1 MGNCFL
7 FASSAGGLYG
17 GHGDG
22 LITEATPP
30 TPITPYGR
38 QKLLQEGIVA
48 RLHESG
54 SMRTVSCRFTNIYG
68 LAGGRLRRKGLVAA
82 LVESAM
88 LRQPVRLF
96 VSPDTRRDYL
106 YNVDA
111 ARMALAE
118 TDTVEEASDGPRATI
133 IRAGSTM
140 AIVNLVASVAR
151 ALRRRVPVVFAESP
165 ESVIQPLVLR
175 FPERTAHQAV
185 IPTTA
190 LETAIRAM
198 ADAQRGE
205 GGRSLVRRRT
215 NSQKS
220 ELD

>member
-1 MGNCFL
+1 
-7 FASSAGGLYG
+7 
-17 GHGDG
+17 
-22 LITEATPP
+22 
-30 TPITPYGR
+30 
-38 QKLLQEGIVA
+38 
-48 RLHESG
+48 
-54 SMRTVSCRFTNIYG
+54 
-68 LAGGRLRRKGLVAA
+68 
-82 LVESAM
+82 
-88 LRQPVRLF
+88 
-96 VSPDTRRDYL
+96 
-106 YNVDA
+106 
-111 ARMALAE
+111 
-118 TDTVEEASDGPRATI
+118 
-133 IRAGSTM
+133 M

-215 NSQKS
+215 NSQKG